1 MFGLASRKMARKP
14 LLTDRMKLQRLE
26 FPRQYRNWR
35 AEEWKKVMFPD
46 ESHFKLRLGYRSWRC
61 RRAMGLDQ
69 YEERFTMKTMKH
81 SSKVMVWGG
90 FSWKGH
96 GGLQFLSQ
104 VNKMNGVTAAVG

>member
-1 MFGLASRKMARKP
+1 MFGLPSRKMARKP
-14 LLTDRMKLQRLE
+14 LLIDRMKLQRLE

-61 RRAMGLDQ
+61 RRSMGLDK

-81 SSKVMVWGG
+81 SSKVMVWGC
-90 FSWKGH
+90 FSCKGY
-96 GGLQFLSQ
+96 GGLQFLNQ